1 MNHLGWRTEDYKLSD
16 EFEMPLRNVM
26 LAVGF
31 RSEEFTKVINMRAEA
46 EEMAQSS

>member
-26 LAVGF
+26 LTVGF